1 MNRIDDVILFNTLS
15 RDDIHKII
23 DIELSKLFKRI
34 EEIGFIP
41 KITDAAKDYI
51 SDKGYDSAYGARPLK
66 RAIQKY
72 IEDLIAEKIISDN
85 IGDGDKVLI
94 DFDNKKDKIKLKV
107 TKSKENKN

>member
-1 MNRIDDVILFNTLS
+1 M
-15 RDDIHKII
+15 
-23 DIELSKLFKRI
+23 FKRI

-41 KITDAAKDYI
+41 KITEAAKDYI

-85 IGDGDKVLI
+85 IGEGDKVLI
-94 DFDNKKDKIKLKV
+94 DFDKKNNQIKIKV
-107 TKSKENKN
+107 TKSKTKVKKENKSS

>member
-1 MNRIDDVILFNTLS
+1 MF
-15 RDDIHKII
+15 
-23 DIELSKLFKRI
+23 KLFKRI

-85 IGDGDKVLI
+85 IGEGDKVLI
-94 DFDNKKDKIKLKV
+94 DFDNKKDQIKIKV
-107 TKSKENKN
+107 TKSKGKTKIKKEN